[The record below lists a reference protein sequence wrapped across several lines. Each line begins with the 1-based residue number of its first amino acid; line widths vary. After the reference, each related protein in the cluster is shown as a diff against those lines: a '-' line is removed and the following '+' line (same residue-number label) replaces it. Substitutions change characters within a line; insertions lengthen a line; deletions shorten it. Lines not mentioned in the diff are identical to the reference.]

1 MTTIHTQWIG
11 NKTIVPKK
19 EFEQLVEIAKER
31 EEIELQSTELVEP
44 SQVIDLLGKS
54 GSFDFWKEEGE
65 DIYSIEDGEAI

>member
-11 NKTIVPKK
+11 NKTIVPKE

-31 EEIELQSTELVEP
+31 EEIELQPTELVES